1 MSRAFIQ
8 KRLPFKPTDIGGCSL
23 WLDGADSS
31 QIIFS
36 SGSNVNTWNDKSG
49 FSNSCSNQSL
59 GTTITYP
66 GTKIN
71 GLNTVNFTA
80 GCIRGALNSTSVVNT
95 TDVTIVIVTVETAAN
110 NNLRIFSLTTA
121 ANYQDDQANQML
133 IYAAPGANQVTFYRA
148 GVQPTAYTVTQ
159 NVPFIYTVTQTSGT
173 GSQWLNGGSNI
184 TAGITTSA
192 FAVTN
197 YNIGTLYLAN
207 QNYTGLMG
215 EVIMYKTLL
224 STTQRQQVESYIA
237 QKWGLRQQLPQGHP
251 GTRGIVYPSDPVN
264 LLVRVPYTTVFTPTT
279 IANCTLWLDGSDQ
292 SSASMSLTGSNITQW
307 NDKSGNNN
315 NFTLGSTY
323 VKPNT
328 LNGLSSVYFNGS
340 TYMSNASLSVN
351 SSNHTGFIIALA
363 DNIATGTGL
372 GNSANLAGIVSFT
385 NGSIS
390 SESTGAFSYRYYVNY
405 SGTGNAFDIPTNG
418 FRLYTPDITP
428 YTGTIICEQ
437 FQNGTGGLF
446 LNGVVPSY
454 QNTQPT
460 MPGGF
465 PNTSGC
471 LLGLQWMGNPQRY
484 YQGNIN
490 EFIMFNSALTT
501 FQRQTIEGY
510 LAWKWGLQANLPANH
525 PYKNASPN
533 ITNQFGISRPPNV
546 LPIPPI
552 TISARSKPTLQTST
566 FTYTGANQTFQVPTT
581 ISPASITIYMW
592 GAGGGGNTN
601 YGGAGAMVQGILPVT
616 PGESLTIVV
625 GQGGT
630 IDGTTTFGGGGAGGG
645 NMTGGSA
652 PGIGYSGNGFPQNAG
667 SGGGRSA
674 IQRGGTA
681 PTNDIVVAGGGGGGT
696 FFSSDRG
703 GAATFSGTANSGTG
717 GLPGLGGTQSAGGAG
732 GGTGF
737 YGQGLG
743 GSRGIGGDTY
753 NTNVYNGGGGGGGGY
768 YGGGAGGT
776 NGGDG
781 AGGGGGS
788 SLTDGLSLIS
798 GQSVLGFNSTN
809 GFTAPNTGSP
819 YYQSGVGNG
828 APAVNSS
835 PRAGGNG
842 LIVLIYTA

>member
-8 KRLPFKPTDIGGCSL
+8 KRTPFKPTDIGGCSL

-66 GTKIN
+66 GTQIN
-71 GLNTVNFTA
+71 GLKTVNFTA

-173 GSQWLNGGSNI
+173 GSQWFNGGSNI
-184 TAGITTSA
+184 TAAITTTP

-207 QNYTGLMG
+207 QNYTGLMC

-224 STTQRQQVESYIA
+224 STPQRQQVESYLA

-264 LLVRVPYTTVFTPTT
+264 LLVRLPYSYVFLPSS
-279 IANCTLWLDGSDQ
+279 IGGCQLWLDAADPATLTLSGTTVIQWRDKVINLQLSVGSGTNT
-292 SSASMSLTGSNITQW
+292 LTQNAFGNMQAILFNGGYLVSPSNVFTATENVNNITQFIIMKQTV
-307 NDKSGNNN
+307 NTPYGLVAGIGFYTQNTKNSLYINQNQSQIVVRRGYTTNNTRYDGPLYAN
-315 NFTLGSTY
+315 TINQGYIYSALTDYQASTY
-323 VKPNT
+323 Q
-328 LNGLSSVYFNGS
+328 LIINGS
-340 TYMSNASLSVN
+340 TNAA
-351 SSNHTGFIIALA
+351 TAFAG
-363 DNIATGTGL
+363 TGTTTSDTSLIYVGSTSFNEPFY
-372 GNSANLAGIVSFT
+372 GYVAEYIIYNSV
-385 NGSIS
+385 
-390 SESTGAFSYRYYVNY
+390 
-405 SGTGNAFDIPTNG
+405 
-418 FRLYTPDITP
+418 IT
-428 YTGTIICEQ
+428 ILQREQ
-437 FQNGTGGLF
+437 
-446 LNGVVPSY
+446 V
-454 QNTQPT
+454 
-460 MPGGF
+460 
-465 PNTSGC
+465 
-471 LLGLQWMGNPQRY
+471 
-484 YQGNIN
+484 
-490 EFIMFNSALTT
+490 
-501 FQRQTIEGY
+501 EGY

-525 PYKNASPN
+525 PYKTAAPSTTNAL
-533 ITNQFGISRPPNV
+533 GISRPANV
-546 LPIPPI
+546 PIPPI
-552 TISARSKPTLQTST
+552 TISARPRPVFLYTAT
-566 FTYTGANQTFQVPTT
+566 FTYSAAGNQTFQVPST
-581 ISPASITIYMW
+581 IRPATVTVYMW
-592 GAGGGGNTN
+592 GAGAGGNTN
-601 YGGAGAMVQGILPVT
+601 YGGAGAMVQGVLTVI
-616 PGESLTIVV
+616 PGETLTIVV

-630 IDGTTTFGGGGAGGG
+630 IDGTTTYGGGGAGGG
-645 NMTGGSA
+645 NFTGT
-652 PGIGYSGNGFPQNAG
+652 PPNPFTVGIGRSNNGFPQNGG

-674 IQRGGTA
+674 IQRGGTD

-696 FFSSDRG
+696 YFSSDRG
-703 GAATFSGTANSGTG
+703 GAATFSGTANPGTG
-717 GLPGLGGTQSAGGAG
+717 GLPGLGGTQTAGGAG
-732 GGTGF
+732 GGVGV
-737 YGQGLG
+737 YGEGLA
-743 GSRGIGGDTY
+743 GSRGVGGNTY
-753 NTNVYNGGGGGGGGY
+753 NFNYYNGGGGGGGGY
-768 YGGGAGGT
+768 YGGGGGGT

-788 SLTDGLSLIS
+788 SLTGGLSLIP
-798 GQSVLGFNSTN
+798 GQSVLGFNSAN
-809 GFTAPNTGSP
+809 GFTAPNTASP

-828 APAVNSS
+828 APAINSS

-842 LIVLIYTA
+842 LIVLIYYA